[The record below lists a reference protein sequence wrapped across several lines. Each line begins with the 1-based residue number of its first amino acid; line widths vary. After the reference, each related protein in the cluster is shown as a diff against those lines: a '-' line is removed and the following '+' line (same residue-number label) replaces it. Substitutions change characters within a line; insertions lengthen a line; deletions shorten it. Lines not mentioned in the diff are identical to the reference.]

1 MSTFVLSVCLQDKE
15 PRGIIPLENLSIR
28 EVDEPRKP
36 VSDASKARL
45 HSMNLIYTYTH
56 QGWKVQEHFVTVLLL
71 NIFRFLYFYF
81 SGAILLLLLTF
92 VYNYIYFL
100 LLTVEKRVCSIQ
112 F

>member
-1 MSTFVLSVCLQDKE
+1 MSRFVLSVCLQDKE

-45 HSMNLIYTYTH
+45 NLMNLIYTYTH
-56 QGWKVQEHFVTVLLL
+56 QGWKHFVTVLLL
-71 NIFRFLYFYF
+71 ITFFRCLYFYF
-81 SGAILLLLLTF
+81 SDAILLLLLTF
-92 VYNYIYFL
+92 VYNYMYFL
-100 LLTVEKRVCSIQ
+100 LLTIKKRVCYIQ